1 MFRNRSVV
9 EIIVLTFTLVV
20 GASLLGLGG
29 IIAINEIRD
38 PATDTSAAVQSLVSV
53 LSGIIGA
60 LLGLLAGKAERLSS
74 LTSRPEERE
83 REGL

>member
-29 IIAINEIRD
+29 IIAIIEIRD

>member
-1 MFRNRSVV
+1 MFRNRSVI
-9 EIIVLTFTLVV
+9 EIIVLMFTLVV

-29 IIAINEIRD
+29 IIAIIEIRD

>member
-29 IIAINEIRD
+29 IIAIIEIRD
-38 PATDTSAAVQSLVSV
+38 PATDTSAAVQSWVSV

>member
-29 IIAINEIRD
+29 IIAII
-38 PATDTSAAVQSLVSV
+38 
-53 LSGIIGA
+53 
-60 LLGLLAGKAERLSS
+60 
-74 LTSRPEERE
+74 
-83 REGL
+83 

>member
-1 MFRNRSVV
+1 MFSHRSVV
-9 EIIVLTFTLVV
+9 EIIVLTFTFVV

-29 IIAINEIRD
+29 VIAIIEIKD
-38 PATDTSAAVQSLVSV
+38 PATDTSGAVQALAAV

-60 LLGLLAGKAERLSS
+60 LLGLLAGKAERLSG

>member
-29 IIAINEIRD
+29 IIAIIEIRD

-60 LLGLLAGKAERLSS
+60 LVGLLAGKAERLSS